1 MSTKFIQKSTRI
13 PIFKKNHFSISLVL
27 VMYYHDKHSEN
38 LNLPVCLM
46 KSQKLF
52 HFSLMNIV
60 SQILIICLY
69 FFIQSNIS
77 IFFMPDQST
86 WKLIWYQLCSIR
98 THSQFFQIQTLQSL
112 YALHSLYFSFKSSDR
127 VIFKVCFLT
136 NRICY
141 DLLLN

>member
-13 PIFKKNHFSISLVL
+13 PIFKKNHFSISFVL

-60 SQILIICLY
+60 AQILIICLY
-69 FFIQSNIS
+69 FFIQSNVS
-77 IFFMPDQST
+77 NFLMPDQST
-86 WKLIWYQLCSIR
+86 WKLIWYQLCSTR
-98 THSQFFQIQTLQSL
+98 THSQFFQIQTLQS
-112 YALHSLYFSFKSSDR
+112 SSFFRLYFQIFFR
-127 VIFKVCFLT
+127 VIFKVVFLT
-136 NRICY
+136 DRICY
-141 DLLLN
+141 VLLLN

>member
-1 MSTKFIQKSTRI
+1 MSSKFIQNQQEYL
-13 PIFKKNHFSISLVL
+13 FLKKNHFGRSLLL
-27 VMYYHDKHSEN
+27 VMYYYEKHSVN

-60 SQILIICLY
+60 AQILIICLY

-77 IFFMPDQST
+77 IFLMPDQST
-86 WKLIWYQLCSIR
+86 WKLIWYQVCSTR

-112 YALHSLYFSFKSSDR
+112 YALHSLYFSFKSFYR

-136 NRICY
+136 ERILY